1 MRNNVKMKFLNSALI
16 VLASVLIS
24 SCGNWTVPSDLTGQ
38 WKSDKCKITV
48 RTEPKL
54 MKFEF
59 WPDSAVVILNIK
71 SDYTVSGSIG
81 TAPFENGRIRKNK
94 GNPKVT
100 GIAYIVECGKIGK
113 IFDHDP
119 LDLKEVEIW
128 IAPLGEKMNAELR
141 FTEGMAVFPMGDIV
155 LTKVK
160 TE

>member
-1 MRNNVKMKFLNSALI
+1 MKKMKIGNCTMI
-16 VLASVLIS
+16 VLIAIILS
-24 SCGNWTVPSDLTGQ
+24 SCGNWTVPEEVVGQ

-48 RTEPKL
+48 RTEPRL

-59 WPDSAVVILNIK
+59 IQDSAVVILNIK
-71 SDYTVSGSIG
+71 SDKTVSGLIG
-81 TAPFENGRIRKNK
+81 TAPFENGKIRKNK

-113 IFDHDP
+113 IFNHDP
-119 LDLKEVEIW
+119 LDLKEVELW
-128 IAPLGEKMNAELR
+128 ISPLNTEIKAELR

-155 LTKVK
+155 FVKVK